1 MTAQRPARRSRQ
13 GQSDLDGRS
22 ERLVGLGW
30 GPVPS
35 KLPRSIPSRK
45 QCWIGSMHAKF
56 WQNFVE
62 FTLKF
67 VQGSGMITQSY
78 STKHKKKQQQFR
90 RMQRGRW
97 APRLTLQQD
106 AVLRPEATSR
116 DRPCGRACLPRR
128 RARIVLFAWHE
139 PRAVARSSAHATA
152 RVHTRPSRQASCERV
167 VCVATRKHALSS
179 AARDASTE
187 AEPII
192 PSSGALRRHWE
203 RGQAQGG
210 TGSVDRCHERRKW
223 PERSGRVGGGGGGRR
238 HPWAPRAWFGE
249 RKRHGGG
256 PWWVAFL
263 RGPRKLGPSGS
274 AVAVGGWRAFDAA
287 AAG

>member
-1 MTAQRPARRSRQ
+1 
-13 GQSDLDGRS
+13 
-22 ERLVGLGW
+22 
-30 GPVPS
+30 
-35 KLPRSIPSRK
+35 
-45 QCWIGSMHAKF
+45 
-56 WQNFVE
+56 
-62 FTLKF
+62 
-67 VQGSGMITQSY
+67 MITQSY

-90 RMQRGRW
+90 RMQCGRW
-97 APRLTLQQD
+97 APRRTLQQD

-152 RVHTRPSRQASCERV
+152 RVHTRPSRQVSCERV

-203 RGQAQGG
+203 RGQAQGEGG

-249 RKRHGGG
+249 RKKDTGVG
-256 PWWVAFL
+256 PGRWLSYAARESSVHRAAL
-263 RGPRKLGPSGS
+263 SPS
-274 AVAVGGWRAFDAA
+274 
-287 AAG
+287 AAGGRLTPRRQVSSTRPPRS